1 MIVGLKELDNGEVRV
16 IDTSKMEIRV
26 EKRTNKKSTLY
37 YSLLETENHKVGLS
51 DPNIEYMLLGI
62 TADGACMIDVGSNN
76 IFNTTMYILQELIYS
91 GKVGNLKHNGEE
103 LSIECYTDNKE
114 IIDNTKIEVKEKK
127 SEFEEY
133 IVETKEKEEITDEKY
148 IKQRTIRFILWHN
161 VEYTEIE
168 SIDYIKN
175 GDIYEIWKCRTK
187 DGEVVCRNL
196 IQDDVSPSN
205 IEFELLKMERNNEY
219 RS

>member
-1 MIVGLKELDNGEVRV
+1 MIVGLKEIGNGEVRI
-16 IDTSKMEIRV
+16 IDTSKMEISV

-37 YSLLETENHKVGLS
+37 YSLLETENHKVGLN
-51 DPNIEYMLLGI
+51 DPNIEYMLLRI
-62 TADGACMIDVGSNN
+62 TNDGACMIDVGSNN
-76 IFNTTMYILQELIYS
+76 IFNTTIYILQELIYS

-103 LSIECYTDNKE
+103 LSIDCYTDNKE
-114 IIDNTKIEVKEKK
+114 IIDRTKVEVKEKK

-175 GDIYEIWKCRTK
+175 GDTYEIWKCRTK
-187 DGEVVCRNL
+187 DGEIVYRNL
-196 IQDDVSPSN
+196 IQDDISPSN
-205 IEFELLKMERNNEY
+205 IEFELLRMERSNEY